1 MKHKTTHGENLNAL
15 RRIEGQIKGIQR
27 MVEQGKYC
35 IDIINQVLATSNA
48 LHSVAEKIL
57 AKHIQHCV
65 RQALIGKSKKGVDK
79 KIDELMTVIGRFRRL
94 S

>member
-1 MKHKTTHGENLNAL
+1 MKYKTTHGENLNAL
-15 RRIEGQIKGIQR
+15 RRVEGQIKGVQR

-48 LHSVAEKIL
+48 LDRVAEKIL
-57 AKHIQHCV
+57 AKHMRHCV
-65 RQALIGKSKKGVDK
+65 REALIGKSTKEVDK
-79 KIDELMTVIGRFRRL
+79 KINELMAVICRFRKL